1 MKTMRAKLEK
11 EIIENYN
18 WKRDLKTYNLNN
30 RIIEENRRKK
40 KINYPTYYALNTIN
54 QAIREGNQE
63 EQRATR
69 RTPITY
75 IYIENGK
82 IKREYYY

>member
-1 MKTMRAKLEK
+1 MRAKLEK

-18 WKRDLKTYNLNN
+18 WKRNLKTYNLNN

-54 QAIREGNQE
+54 QAIREDQE

-69 RTPITY
+69 RTPTTY
-75 IYIENGK
+75 IYVENGK

>member
-18 WKRDLKTYNLNN
+18 WKRNLKTYNLNN

-40 KINYPTYYALNTIN
+40 KIKYHTKYALNTIN
-54 QAIREGNQE
+54 QAIRECNQE
-63 EQRATR
+63 EQIATR

>member
-11 EIIENYN
+11 EIIKNYN
-18 WKRDLKTYNLNN
+18 WKRNLKTYNLNN
-30 RIIEENRRKK
+30 KIIEENRRKK

-54 QAIREGNQE
+54 QAIRKNQE

-75 IYIENGK
+75 IYVENGK